1 MNIWNTKR
9 REEKA
14 MLKIEKIEDKSLNL
28 DVQGQGCHDDC
39 YIGAHW
45 ELKANFNT
53 MGCEWHN
60 ATYTAESNIFW

>member
-1 MNIWNTKR
+1 
-9 REEKA
+9 

-60 ATYTAESNIFW
+60 AVQEYDVILCGAL

>member
-1 MNIWNTKR
+1 
-9 REEKA
+9 
-14 MLKIEKIEDKSLNL
+14 MLKIDKIEDKSLNL

-45 ELKANFNT
+45 ELKANYST

-60 ATYTAESNIFW
+60 AENTAKTWFLW

>member
-1 MNIWNTKR
+1 
-9 REEKA
+9 